1 MRALYRRYPGRLL
14 AAYAAFLVAALIV
27 GSSLNKR
34 RIEQEVSG
42 NLEGFAVS
50 FEPLMAHALLAN
62 DQLELQRLAEALRAG
77 FFVQAVEVTAV
88 AGVPNASIGQQF
100 SKDTG
105 IWALFMPDLP
115 LHAHPIRD
123 HASKVGVL
131 ILHPDRM
138 VVSKMVRRGVIRIF
152 VYATLV
158 AIIVLIILMLSLRT
172 RELAQARDE
181 ARAALAEI
189 QRLEQT
195 ALQLTESIPV
205 GTYVLS
211 TNRQGVPRFTFVSDR
226 WLRML
231 DVDRASVMADPN
243 NAWLRAHPE
252 DYAQFVALNLE
263 VMSAIKPFHWI
274 GRVLVKG
281 EVRWLEVE
289 SVPRALPEG
298 GHAWEGVL
306 IDITAYKRAE
316 EELIRLHERLTALE
330 VEKTRV
336 QERSRLLQDVHDGFG
351 SQLTTARLQAE
362 QGQIDHSRMSEILQE
377 CMADLHLV
385 VDTLGQ
391 QDISLADA
399 LTDFRFRTQRRL
411 FDSGLAVHW
420 ELALEG
426 APEFAPDETL
436 QLLRIVQE
444 ALNNALRH
452 ARASQIWISAL
463 WHPKRGLTLTVK
475 DDGIGLP
482 QDLTP
487 GRGMFNMQGRARELG
502 ASLNVVRRET
512 RGTAVALAL
521 PVRHQRA

>member
-1 MRALYRRYPGRLL
+1 M
-14 AAYAAFLVAALIV
+14 
-27 GSSLNKR
+27 
-34 RIEQEVSG
+34 
-42 NLEGFAVS
+42 
-50 FEPLMAHALLAN
+50 
-62 DQLELQRLAEALRAG
+62 
-77 FFVQAVEVTAV
+77 
-88 AGVPNASIGQQF
+88 
-100 SKDTG
+100 
-105 IWALFMPDLP
+105 
-115 LHAHPIRD
+115 
-123 HASKVGVL
+123 
-131 ILHPDRM
+131 
-138 VVSKMVRRGVIRIF
+138 
-152 VYATLV
+152 
-158 AIIVLIILMLSLRT
+158 
-172 RELAQARDE
+172 
-181 ARAALAEI
+181 
-189 QRLEQT
+189 
-195 ALQLTESIPV
+195 
-205 GTYVLS
+205 
-211 TNRQGVPRFTFVSDR
+211 
-226 WLRML
+226 
-231 DVDRASVMADPN
+231 
-243 NAWLRAHPE
+243 
-252 DYAQFVALNLE
+252 
-263 VMSAIKPFHWI
+263 
-274 GRVLVKG
+274 
-281 EVRWLEVE
+281 
-289 SVPRALPEG
+289 PRALPDG

-426 APEFAPDETL
+426 APEFAADQTL

-452 ARASQIWISAL
+452 AQASQIWVLAL
-463 WHPKRGLTLTVK
+463 WHPKGGLTLTVK

-487 GRGMFNMQGRARELG
+487 GRGMLNMQGRARELG
-502 ASLNVVRRET
+502 ASLEVVRRET
-512 RGTAVALAL
+512 GGTAVTLTL
-521 PVRHQRA
+521 PVRRQQA